1 MSITIIVVSI
11 ILASSIASIV
21 VSVADSVLC
30 GRVGL
35 RVQGFV
41 KLQGP
46 DNICSLESTT
56 CDEIPYR
63 IHYSGLLHA
72 ALIPKP

>member
-11 ILASSIASIV
+11 IIVFSMASIV
-21 VSVADSVLC
+21 VRVADSVLC
-30 GRVGL
+30 GHVGL

-46 DNICSLESTT
+46 DNICSLESA
-56 CDEIPYR
+56 IMR
-63 IHYSGLLHA
+63 
-72 ALIPKP
+72 